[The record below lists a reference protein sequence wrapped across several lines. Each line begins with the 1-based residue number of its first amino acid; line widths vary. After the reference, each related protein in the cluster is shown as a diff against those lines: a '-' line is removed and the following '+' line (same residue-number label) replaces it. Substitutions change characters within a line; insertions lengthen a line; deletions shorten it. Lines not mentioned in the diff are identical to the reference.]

1 MTALELYDHEL
12 NRHFSYFIAGAIT
25 LQQFK
30 AAMAETFEQVK
41 QTVRQRII
49 DAHIEGQP
57 FYSCQSE
64 KAEQYYKQTYESKDT
79 AQTP

>member
-30 AAMAETFEQVK
+30 AAMAETFERCK
-41 QTVRQRII
+41 KL
-49 DAHIEGQP
+49 
-57 FYSCQSE
+57 E
-64 KAEQYYKQTYESKDT
+64 KYEST
-79 AQTP
+79 GATQTP